1 MTIYLACGEDK
12 GYGTEIVR
20 AFYNKEEAEKFAK
33 ENRYWIE
40 EVELS

>member
-1 MTIYLACGEDK
+1 MKIYIAIEADK
-12 GYGTEIVR
+12 GLGQTMIR